1 MTIYLSCNVEAWIKN
16 FVIEALSE
24 EEAIKK
30 LVSMSLAELI
40 EKGADIDSTM
50 KFTEIDTEVSDYDLV
65 VSVTNIEYDL
75 DPEIMDAAVINYL
88 KGLLPKEKT
97 ITLKNVTD
105 SDDLEDLV
113 RDELYAET
121 NYDTVSFDIKV
132 LEKK

>member
-1 MTIYLSCNVEAWIKN
+1 MTVYLSCNVEAWIKN
-16 FVIEALSE
+16 FVIEAPSE